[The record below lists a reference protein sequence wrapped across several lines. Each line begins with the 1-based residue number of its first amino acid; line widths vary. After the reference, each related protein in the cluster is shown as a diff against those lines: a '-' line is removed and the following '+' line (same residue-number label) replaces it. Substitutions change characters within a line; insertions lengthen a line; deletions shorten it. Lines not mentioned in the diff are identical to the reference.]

1 MVRAGRVAGQ
11 DGGGE
16 ARVGE
21 HVVVH
26 EVGPLPGWT
35 DAKTKQRSIDG
46 GAEEVRVGG
55 VCRDKIKI

>member
-1 MVRAGRVAGQ
+1 MVRAGQVAGR

-16 ARVGE
+16 SRVGE

-35 DAKTKQRSIDG
+35 DAKKNK
-46 GAEEVRVGG
+46 GASMEGR
-55 VCRDKIKI
+55 RK